1 MQKYEEFLEWQNLF
15 LCVGEKG
22 ASVIMLGV
30 PLVGQHHIGRGI
42 KGRLVQYCIGGHK
55 VGIDIQQ
62 LVVACQFQAA
72 LTSSTL
78 LHLGIAQASLA
89 LLSTCATPATVVV
102 GIVAVMFVIHG
113 SVHTVRSTRSRATAV
128 FRPAEEAPGL
138 KLATRVVSSARSSG
152 TCTIAVCSTSV
163 AGRSHP
169 LRQENKGVKPHG
181 FRAVYPFGFMC

>member
-30 PLVGQHHIGRGI
+30 ALVGQHHIGRGI

-89 LLSTCATPATVVV
+89 LLSTCAKV
-102 GIVAVMFVIHG
+102 GASGIIVESCHAALL
-113 SVHTVRSTRSRATAV
+113 RA
-128 FRPAEEAPGL
+128 
-138 KLATRVVSSARSSG
+138 S
-152 TCTIAVCSTSV
+152 
-163 AGRSHP
+163 
-169 LRQENKGVKPHG
+169 ENEGIKPHG
-181 FRAVYPFGFMC
+181 FSAVYPFGFM